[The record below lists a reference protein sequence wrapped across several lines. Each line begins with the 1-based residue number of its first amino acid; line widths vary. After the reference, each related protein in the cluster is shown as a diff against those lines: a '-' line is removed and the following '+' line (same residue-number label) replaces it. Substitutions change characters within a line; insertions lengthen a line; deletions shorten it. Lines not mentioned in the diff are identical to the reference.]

1 MKCLGRKSKAE
12 AIDYKTE
19 AKAPVLPGADI
30 DPTKP
35 SSSYMVRL
43 LLGLPIKMAEHTQ
56 PLASTALQPRLV
68 SLDGDI
74 KLAIVGA
81 KLRDDGRRPRSVVY
95 WTSYYEKE
103 LEM

>member
-19 AKAPVLPGADI
+19 AKAPVLPGDDI

-43 LLGLPIKMAEHTQ
+43 LLGLPSKWLNTHNPWLALHCSPVSFHLMA
-56 PLASTALQPRLV
+56 
-68 SLDGDI
+68 I
-74 KLAIVGA
+74 
-81 KLRDDGRRPRSVVY
+81 
-95 WTSYYEKE
+95 
-103 LEM
+103 